1 MAYPK
6 SSLLWEE
13 HPTIWHGTMVRAP
26 DYLGL
31 GLGLGGSP
39 ELGMPAARRT
49 LSQAGEGAIR
59 SYSPSSAGI
68 SP

>member
-1 MAYPK
+1 MD
-6 SSLLWEE
+6 
-13 HPTIWHGTMVRAP
+13 H
-26 DYLGL
+26 YLGL

-39 ELGMPAARRT
+39 EVGMPAARRT
-49 LSQAGEGAIR
+49 LSQAGVGAIL